1 MAGKNNASAF
11 AQCCASAC
19 LLLVLRSL
27 KSSFLLRFFA
37 LEKVCED
44 DFRKLRNFGSQDE
57 IERKKEAVFFF
68 LVLAFVSVN
77 APYMI
82 HTHTHTHTHTQE
94 ERFWHGLKK
103 WSRESPLWGNGLY
116 ENASEEAFWGWNFW
130 RGGLFEELGNG
141 HKSIN
146 QWTKSISKDFL
157 QRTGGKR
164 ERIQATCWLEN
175 RWKRE
180 EGVWQKLTWVQ

>member
-1 MAGKNNASAF
+1 MAGKNDASAF

-19 LLLVLRSL
+19 FLLVLRSL

-37 LEKVCED
+37 LEKVWEG
-44 DFRKLRNFGSQDE
+44 DFRKLRNFGAQDARN
-57 IERKKEAVFFF
+57 RKKERSSFFF
-68 LVLAFVSVN
+68 LVLAFVSVTV
-77 APYMI
+77 PYMI
-82 HTHTHTHTHTQE
+82 HTHTHTHE

-103 WSRESPLWGNGLY
+103 WSRESPPWGNGLY
-116 ENASEEAFWGWNFW
+116 ENAFEEAFWGWNVW

-146 QWTKSISKDFL
+146 KWTKSISKDFL

-175 RWKRE
+175 R
-180 EGVWQKLTWVQ
+180 